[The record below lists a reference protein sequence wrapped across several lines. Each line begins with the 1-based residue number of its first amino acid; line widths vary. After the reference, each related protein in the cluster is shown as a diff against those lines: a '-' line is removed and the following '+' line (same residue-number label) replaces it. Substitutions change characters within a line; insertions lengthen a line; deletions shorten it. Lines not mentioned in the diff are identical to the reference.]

1 MKLLQLFLSALFAI
15 PATAQHIVFPLD
27 SSPVSIDGTMQNAE
41 WQHAHKA
48 VIPVNTSDSVSVL
61 YKHDNTAMY
70 FAFAGKLESANAL
83 FPEILTDAANAGGA
97 SWSNGQWWLHVSATD
112 CEHNGAYGVYD
123 DCKLIQPGWE
133 AGPNF
138 TAGAPVTDTVEI
150 KIPFAKV
157 GFNTA
162 TMDTMGIAFV
172 ATNTANVFML
182 FPASA
187 NRQQPATWAKA
198 TFSQIPA
205 DVSVVENRKKIVV
218 YPNPVTDQ
226 IFIGG
231 LDDGEEVTITD
242 LSGKTILSHVATGSI
257 TKISLQQLVPGWYII
272 KVANVYGGNLNCKIY
287 KE

>member
-1 MKLLQLFLSALFAI
+1 MKLLQLFLYCLFAI
-15 PATAQHIVFPLD
+15 PATAQYIVFPLD
-27 SSPVSIDGTMQNAE
+27 NSPVSIDGTLQNAE
-41 WQHAHKA
+41 WQHAHRA
-48 VIPVNTSDSVSVL
+48 VIPVNASDSVSVR

-70 FAFAGKLESANAL
+70 FAFTGKLESANAL
-83 FPEILTDAANAGGA
+83 FPEILTDAANVGGA

-112 CEHNGAYGVYD
+112 CEHNGAYGIYN

-150 KIPFAKV
+150 KIPFTKV

-162 TMDTMGIAFV
+162 TMDTMRIAFV

-187 NRQQPATWAKA
+187 NRHQPATWAKA
-198 TFSQIPA
+198 TFSKIPA
-205 DVSVVENRKKIVV
+205 GVNVVENRKNIVV
-218 YPNPVTDQ
+218 YPNPVANQ
-226 IFIGG
+226 IFIEGLTEGG
-231 LDDGEEVTITD
+231 EVTVTD
-242 LSGKTILSHVATGSI
+242 LSGKTILSQLSAGNI
-257 TKISLQQLVPGWYII
+257 TKISLQQLAQGWYII
-272 KVANVYGGNLNCKIY
+272 KVINVHGGNLNYKIY

>member
-1 MKLLQLFLSALFAI
+1 MKLLQIFIAGLLAI

-27 SSPVSIDGTMQNAE
+27 NSLVSIDGILQNAE

-48 VIPVNTSDSVSVL
+48 LIQVNTSDSITVL

-70 FAFAGKLESANAL
+70 FAFTGKLESANAL

-112 CEHNGAYGVYD
+112 CEHNGAYGVYN
-123 DCKLIQPGWE
+123 DCKLTQPGWE

-138 TAGAPVTDTVEI
+138 AAGAPVTDTVEI
-150 KIPFAKV
+150 KIPFTKV

-172 ATNTANVFML
+172 ATNTANVFKL

-187 NRQQPATWAKA
+187 NRNQPVTWAKA
-198 TFSQIPA
+198 TFSKIPA
-205 DVSVVENRKKIVV
+205 DVSVIENRMKIVV

-226 IFIGG
+226 LFIDG
-231 LDDGEEVTITD
+231 LPEGEELTITD
-242 LSGKTILSHVATGSI
+242 LSGKIISSHSTTGYI
-257 TKISLQQLVPGWYII
+257 TKISLQQLASGWYII
-272 KVANVYGGNLNCKIY
+272 KLANVYGGNLNYKIY

>member
-1 MKLLQLFLSALFAI
+1 MKLFQLFLACLFAL

-27 SSPVSIDGTMQNAE
+27 NTQVSIDGALQNAE
-41 WQHAHKA
+41 WEYARKA
-48 VIPVNTSDSVSVL
+48 VIPTNVPDSITVL

-83 FPEILTDAANAGGA
+83 FPEILMDAANAGGA

-138 TAGAPVTDTVEI
+138 TAGAPATDTVEI
-150 KIPFAKV
+150 RIPFAKV

-172 ATNTANVFML
+172 ATNTANVFEL
-182 FPASA
+182 FPATA
-187 NRQQPATWAKA
+187 NRNQPATWAKA
-198 TFSQIPA
+198 TFSKIPA
-205 DVSVVENRKKIVV
+205 DVSATEDKKRVVV
-218 YPNPVTDQ
+218 YPNPVTDDV
-226 IFIGG
+226 FIEG
-231 LDDGEEVTITD
+231 LEGEGEIVITD
-242 LSGKTILSHVATGSI
+242 LFGRTILSHFTTDRTA
-257 TKISLQQLVPGWYII
+257 KIALQHLAKGWYII
-272 KVANVYGGNLNCKIY
+272 KVANMHSGNHSYKIY
-287 KE
+287 RK

>member
-1 MKLLQLFLSALFAI
+1 MKLLQIFLSGLLAI

-27 SSPVSIDGTMQNAE
+27 TNPVSIDGTLQHAE

-70 FAFAGKLESANAL
+70 FAFTGKLESANAL
-83 FPEILTDAANAGGA
+83 FPEILTDAANVGGT
-97 SWSNGQWWLHVSATD
+97 SWGNGQWWLHVSATD
-112 CEHNGAYGVYD
+112 CEHNGAYGVYN

-138 TAGAPVTDTVEI
+138 TVGAPVTDTVEI

-162 TMDTMGIAFV
+162 TMDTMRIAFV
-172 ATNTANVFML
+172 ATNTANIFML
-182 FPASA
+182 FPTSA
-187 NRQQPATWAKA
+187 NRQQPVTWAKA
-198 TFSQIPA
+198 TFSKIPA
-205 DVSVVENRKKIVV
+205 DVRVVENRNRIVV
-218 YPNPVTDQ
+218 YPNPVTNQ
-226 IFIGG
+226 IFIEG
-231 LDDGEEVTITD
+231 LAEGEEVTITD
-242 LSGKTILSHVATGSI
+242 LSGKTISSHLTTGDI
-257 TKISLQQLVPGWYII
+257 TKVSLQHLASGWYII
-272 KVANVYGGNLNCKIY
+272 KVANVYGGNLNYKIY